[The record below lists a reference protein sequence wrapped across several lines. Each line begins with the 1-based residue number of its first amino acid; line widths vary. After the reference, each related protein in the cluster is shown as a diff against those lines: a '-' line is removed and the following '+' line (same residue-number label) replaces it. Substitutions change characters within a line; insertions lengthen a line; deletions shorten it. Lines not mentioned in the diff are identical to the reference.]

1 MPELSTEAK
10 AHNAIAREFD
20 PDYAKKFEK
29 WSGFYVKLRDKKR
42 EIEER
47 HKSELSEINSTMEK
61 LTALMMDTLNNVG
74 AQSIKTSE
82 GTVYVSARYSASLA
96 DPQAFMSY
104 VIDNKKFDLLDRK
117 ANATACRDFV
127 EEHGSLPPGVNL
139 TAIRTL
145 GVRRASEK
153 A

>member
-1 MPELSTEAK
+1 MSDTQVA
-10 AHNAIAREFD
+10 ATDTAQ
-20 PDYAKKFEK
+20 KFEK

-47 HKSELSEINSTMEK
+47 HKAELAGINTTMDQ
-61 LTALMMDTLNNVG
+61 LTALMMSTLDEIG

-82 GTVYVSARYSASLA
+82 GTVYTSSRYSASLA
-96 DPQAFMSY
+96 DPQAFMKF
-104 VIDNKKFDLLDRK
+104 VIENQKFDLLDRK

-127 EEHGSLPPGVNL
+127 AENGTQPPGVNL

-153 A
+153 